1 MSNLWVFGDSFST
14 PLIHSPFPLAHK
26 YGKWKGYYPPIFS
39 EIIAKELG
47 LSIKGYGFGGSDNY
61 SIFSNFIR
69 QSTNINS
76 EDIVLIGWTHTHRFR
91 MVNPNGWISVVG
103 MEGDDVV
110 SEGFKKEMI
119 TNRMKYAGVWASEVE
134 EWISLINFSL
144 PKAKILHWTW
154 DEFSEIRLLHR
165 FSGLETIREETGG
178 EVDDSH
184 YSERGHLWLSQMVL
198 KKLGGDKMI

>member
-47 LSIKGYGFGGSDNY
+47 LRLKGYGFGGSDNY

-144 PKAKILHWTW
+144 PKTKILHWTW